1 MSPPRN
7 PAILTT
13 MNGLFPD
20 TSPPGRRAS
29 ALRRYAQVA
38 LEQALETPHGLT
50 YAIPPA
56 PSDLADLQPGDR
68 VLVPL
73 GRSNRTVTGYIL
85 SISATPPPDFDP
97 DKIKPVAARDRNPL
111 NLPAPLIDLAKWI
124 SAYYCCPL
132 GMVFAS
138 LLPAAVKRGTGL
150 VHRIL
155 INLAEPIAPDAL
167 DSIIEHHRLPDK
179 QAAVLRKA
187 VDLAAADLLPIA
199 AKELADDAGLRSVSS
214 VNQLVARGLLKRI
227 EHTHLLA
234 RDANLDPEADQSHT
248 LTSDQR
254 RVLDD
259 ITGSVSPAPGVT
271 GTPGFHV
278 HLIHGVTGSGKTE
291 LYIQLIH
298 QCVASGKSAVVLVPE
313 IALTPQTVARFAGR
327 FPKVAVLHSGLT
339 AAQRHQ
345 QWQLI
350 REGWADV
357 IVGARS
363 AVFAPTE
370 NLGLIVVDEEHD
382 PSYKQDQAPRY
393 HARDVAIK
401 RAQQQNIPIILGS
414 ATPSLESYYNA
425 AGGGVRDSG
434 LGTREEASP
443 SPQPLIP
450 SPSLSPQPPA
460 PSPSSRSHYTLHR
473 LPVRVAGLAMPHVQI
488 VNLLDERRKRYEMT
502 GRIRTSGGGIHL
514 LSIALEAALRQTLR
528 DGGQAIILLNRRGF
542 ANYIACPDQHC
553 GWQLKCEHCDVPM
566 VYHLDAR
573 VPAGGLVRCHYCSYE
588 NRLPQLC
595 PACGKKTV
603 VFGLGTQ
610 RVEDEIAKKLP
621 TARLVRMDS
630 DAMRTGQ
637 NYADTLRQF
646 RRAQIDILVGTQMI
660 AKGLDFPN
668 VRLVGVIS
676 ADTALNLPD
685 FRSSERTF
693 QLVSQVAGRTGRGES
708 AGRVIVQTFTPD
720 HPSIQFAAMHDYE
733 GFAAYELEHRRRAML
748 PPITRMAR
756 IVLRDRELEPVLRAA
771 EQANAALVRLNDE
784 LNLNV
789 LILGPVAPPIARIAG
804 FHRMQIELI
813 ASSAPLLQRL
823 LAAARDAGEIRSDAN
838 MAIDV
843 DPVVMM

>member
-1 MSPPRN
+1 MP
-7 PAILTT
+7 
-13 MNGLFPD
+13 
-20 TSPPGRRAS
+20 
-29 ALRRYAQVA
+29 
-38 LEQALETPHGLT
+38 
-50 YAIPPA
+50 IP
-56 PSDLADLQPGDR
+56 
-68 VLVPL
+68 
-73 GRSNRTVTGYIL
+73 
-85 SISATPPPDFDP
+85 
-97 DKIKPVAARDRNPL
+97 
-111 NLPAPLIDLAKWI
+111 
-124 SAYYCCPL
+124 
-132 GMVFAS
+132 
-138 LLPAAVKRGTGL
+138 
-150 VHRIL
+150 
-155 INLAEPIAPDAL
+155 
-167 DSIIEHHRLPDK
+167 
-179 QAAVLRKA
+179 
-187 VDLAAADLLPIA
+187 
-199 AKELADDAGLRSVSS
+199 AKELADDAGVRSVSA
-214 VNQLVARGLLKRI
+214 VHHLVTKGILKRI
-227 EHTHLLA
+227 EHTQLRA
-234 RDANLDPEADQSHT
+234 AAADLDPEADQHHT
-248 LTSDQR
+248 LNPDQQ
-254 RVLDD
+254 RVLHD
-259 ITGSVSPAPGVT
+259 ITDAMPH
-271 GTPGFHV
+271 GFSV

-298 QCVASGKSAVVLVPE
+298 QCVSSGKSAIVLVPE

-425 AGGGVRDSG
+425 VGKVGTGKSEGGSQEK
-434 LGTREEASP
+434 LGSRKAEVGSKGTASELP
-443 SPQPLIP
+443 TSDFPLPTSPTLPT
-450 SPSLSPQPPA
+450 SH
-460 PSPSSRSHYTLHR
+460 RSHYSLHR

-488 VNLLDERRKRYEMT
+488 VNLLDERRKRYETT
-502 GRIRTSGGGIHL
+502 GRAGIHL
-514 LSIALEAALRQTLR
+514 LSIALEAALGQTLR

-595 PACGKKTV
+595 PTCGKKTV

-610 RVEDEIAKKLP
+610 RVQEEITHKLP
-621 TARLVRMDS
+621 AAKLVRMDS

-646 RRAQIDILVGTQMI
+646 RRGQIDILVGTQMI

-693 QLVSQVAGRTGRGES
+693 QLVSQVAGRTGRAPHKTATAGRALPEVPLS
-708 AGRVIVQTFTPD
+708 PSGGTGRVIVQTFTPD
-720 HPSIQFAAMHDYE
+720 HPSIQFAAKHDYE
-733 GFAAYELEHRRRAML
+733 GFAEYELEHRQRAML

-756 IVLRDRELEPVLRAA
+756 IVLRDRELEPVLRTA
-771 EQANAALVRLNDE
+771 ERCNDALVRLNDE

-813 ASSAPLLQRL
+813 APNAPLLQRL
-823 LAAARDAGEIRSDAN
+823 LAAARNADEIRSDAN
-838 MAIDV
+838 MAVDV